1 MVLRLTLIL
10 LVLISLLL
18 MLSVLTATGVSPSA
32 TVAVDLYHVRNSTGV
47 IGGLDILIESCP
59 GCRWVLIVN
68 PYDPLQ
74 WDLGERYKRMGYNVE
89 IRHGGFED
97 GVLDGVDILIIG
109 AVHREEE
116 VISSFMEEEL
126 EIIAKWWASG
136 GRKAVWVASVGD
148 YIVEYPKINRLG
160 STCIISNNP
169 PARAWGSTSQFE
181 VNRLL
186 EILGSRIRVDWAS
199 ISSPQSPVEG
209 IIVGGALG
217 LKGGKVILPM
227 AAPLYVVQDNTPLN
241 PLYYSVDGVSVV
253 VYADSEIIN
262 YDGKRYPPV
271 FYEEGAKDS
280 YPVMAVEKLDSRL
293 IVVSGDT
300 MIGGFIGAYA
310 SGCRLN
316 AIQAGLYS
324 SSWEW
329 QVPEGEEVYRSETRA
344 YEGPELVKATV
355 AYTVR
360 FIGGEG
366 AEELL
371 TRKPSTVTAV
381 ETPRATQGGA
391 ATPPETGYYVVDTP
405 EARGDTDGLIVRV
418 ALAFIASFV
427 IVLVLLRLLK
437 R

>member
-1 MVLRLTLIL
+1 MLRFTLIPP
-10 LVLISLLL
+10 VFISLLL
-18 MLSVLTATGVSPSA
+18 VLSVLTATGVSPSV
-32 TVAVDLYHVRNSTGV
+32 TVAVDLYHVRYYS
-47 IGGLDILIESCP
+47 GLDILIESCP

-109 AVHREEE
+109 VVHGDGARGFGEG
-116 VISSFMEEEL
+116 EL
-126 EIIAKWWASG
+126 ENIAKWWASG
-136 GRKAVWVASVGD
+136 GGKAFWVASVGD

-199 ISSPQSPVEG
+199 ISSPLGPAEG
-209 IIVGGALG
+209 LIVGGALG
-217 LKGGKVILPM
+217 LAGGKVILPM
-227 AAPLYVVQDNTPLN
+227 AAPLYIVHEGSTYN

-427 IVLVLLRLLK
+427 IVLVLLRIL
-437 R
+437 RR

>member
-18 MLSVLTATGVSPSA
+18 MLSVLTATGVSPSV

-59 GCRWVLIVN
+59 GCKWVLIG
-68 PYDPLQ
+68 DPWWHEFLT
-74 WDLGERYKRMGYNVE
+74 EMYKSMGYNVE
-89 IRHGGFED
+89 LRGLWQKGSIRE
-97 GVLDGVDILIIG
+97 GVLDDVDILIIG
-109 AVHREEE
+109 AVHGEEE

-148 YIVEYPKINRLG
+148 YIIEYRIAAGGPFG
-160 STCIISNNP
+160 CSISQGK
-169 PARAWGSTSQFE
+169 AEGRTSQFE

-199 ISSPQSPVEG
+199 VSSPLGPAEG
-209 IIVGGALG
+209 LIVGGALG
-217 LKGGKVILPM
+217 LAGGKVILPM
-227 AAPLYVVQDNTPLN
+227 AAPLYIVHEGSTYN
-241 PLYYSVDGVSVV
+241 PLYYSVEGVSVV

-300 MIGGFIGAYA
+300 MIGGFIGVDRWPFC
-310 SGCRLN
+310 GDK
-316 AIQAGLYS
+316 IMQAGLYNS
-324 SSWEW
+324 TWLW
-329 QVPEGEEVYRSETRA
+329 QDPYKGGETRA

-355 AYTVR
+355 AYTVK

-371 TRKPSTVTAV
+371 TRKPSTVTVV
-381 ETPRATQGGA
+381 ETPRATQGDT
-391 ATPPETGYYVVDTP
+391 AT
-405 EARGDTDGLIVRV
+405 TDGLIVRV

-427 IVLVLLRLLK
+427 IVLVLLRLL
-437 R
+437 RR